1 MSTAAPAR
9 TEGTFRAPDFVLQ
22 AGGRLPDCELA
33 FATYGELSPARDNVV
48 VFTTKFAA
56 THEDNEFLIGP
67 GRVLDTDRYFVVC
80 VNLLGA
86 GRSTSPSTTTAVPPG
101 AFPLVTIYDNVRL
114 QRAMLEERFDVQAVE
129 LVLGASMGGLQAY
142 HWAVMHADLVRRAAV
157 ICGAARIAPHNSI
170 FLDGMRAVLQ
180 ADAAYNGGDYG
191 DRPPVRGLR
200 AMGAAWAPW
209 ALSQP
214 FYRDELYRS
223 LGAPSARAF
232 VATFF
237 EQRFEERDAN
247 DLLAQM
253 ASWQAADV
261 GALEDFGGD
270 TEAAL
275 ASITAEV
282 LLMPGATDQY
292 FRADDSAR
300 EVVHL
305 QHGELRPIP
314 SDWGHWAGNHV
325 DPVAVAFM
333 SEHLGAL
340 LAREPR
346 PPGPRRGA
354 GR

>member
-1 MSTAAPAR
+1 MTQTYS
-9 TEGTFRAPDFVLQ
+9 APDFALQ
-22 AGGRLPDCELA
+22 AGGRLPECELA
-33 FATYGELSPARDNVV
+33 YTTYGELSAGRDNVV

-56 THEDNEFLIGP
+56 THADNEFLIGP
-67 GRVLDTDRYFVVC
+67 GRALDTDRYFVVC

-86 GRSTSPSTTTAVPPG
+86 GQSTSPSTTTAVPPG
-101 AFPLVTIYDNVRL
+101 AFPLVTLYDNVRL
-114 QRAMLEERFDVQAVE
+114 QRRMLEEVYDVQAVE
-129 LVLGASMGGLQAY
+129 LVLGASMGGLQTY

-157 ICGAARIAPHNSI
+157 ICGAARIAPHNSV
-170 FLDGMRAVLQ
+170 FLDGMRAVLL
-180 ADAAYNGGDYG
+180 ADPDFAGGDYG
-191 DRPPVRGLR
+191 DRPPARGLR

-223 LGAPSARAF
+223 LGCATAREF
-232 VATFF
+232 VATYF
-237 EQRFEERDAN
+237 EQRFLDRDAN

-261 GALEDFGGD
+261 GALEDFGGR

-275 ASITAEV
+275 ASITADV

-300 EVVHL
+300 EL
-305 QHGELRPIP
+305 PFLRHGELRPIP

-325 DPVAVAFM
+325 DAEAVAFM
-333 SEHLGAL
+333 EEHLGAL

-346 PPGPRRGA
+346 PLGERRG
-354 GR
+354 